1 MGSYVSGTEHAKGI
15 CLEWCSGRERKE
27 KYVGN
32 KLRGSRVGAR
42 GHRKWRP
49 GGVRPGDHCDDFA
62 FYLSAVWLWVN
73 HQPH

>member
-1 MGSYVSGTEHAKGI
+1 MSVAQNMLRASVWSGAD
-15 CLEWCSGRERKE
+15 GRERKE

-32 KLRGSRVGAR
+32 KMRGSRVGTR

>member
-1 MGSYVSGTEHAKGI
+1 MSVAQNMLRASVWSGAG
-15 CLEWCSGRERKE
+15 GRERKE

-32 KLRGSRVGAR
+32 KMRGSRVGTR